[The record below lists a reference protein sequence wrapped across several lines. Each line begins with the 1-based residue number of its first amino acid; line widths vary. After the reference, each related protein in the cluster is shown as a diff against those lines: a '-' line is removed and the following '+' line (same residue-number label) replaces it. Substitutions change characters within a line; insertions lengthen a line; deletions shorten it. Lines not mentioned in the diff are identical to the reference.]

1 MVGDLKTKSTK
12 LLSFD
17 PEWYFSRINLKRV
30 TADILPNSRHKHNIL
45 DTHLPS
51 LR

>member
-1 MVGDLKTKSTK
+1 MDRYLKTKGTK
-12 LLSFD
+12 LLGFD
-17 PEWYFSRINLKRV
+17 PEWNFSRINLKRV
-30 TADILPNSRHKHNIL
+30 TADILPNSGYKHDIL